1 MIGML
6 RPRRRVVGQ
15 QSQMRER
22 RAIKMQIHVAQA
34 VTIWIQSNDAS
45 LQQEICEKG
54 KETSEDTCTAVF

>member
-6 RPRRRVVGQ
+6 LPRRRVVGQ
-15 QSQMRER
+15 QSQMGGRV
-22 RAIKMQIHVAQA
+22 IKMQIHVAQA

-45 LQQEICEKG
+45 LQQEICEKE